1 VSTPVIGL
9 SGSPNTSS
17 RSRALLELAL
27 TALERPGAGGGPSR
41 LIDLAKLPSD
51 GLLGRREDAD
61 VSEAI
66 QSVLDAAIIVVSTP
80 IYRATYSG
88 LLKVFFDLLPQ
99 DALARKVAIP
109 IATGGGPGHLLA
121 VDHGLRPLLASVG
134 ALVVATGVYGTDAQ
148 FRAGVPEPAL
158 VERIERAAL
167 EAAALAAGVT
177 T

>member
-1 VSTPVIGL
+1 MTASVVGL
-9 SGSPNTSS
+9 SGSPGQVS
-17 RSRALLELAL
+17 RSRTLLELAL
-27 TALERPGAGGGPSR
+27 TALEKQGAAPSR
-41 LIDLAKLPSD
+41 LIDLAQLPSD
-51 GLLGRREDAD
+51 GLLGRRQSTE
-61 VSEAI
+61 VTEAI
-66 QSVLDAAIIVVSTP
+66 QNVLDAGLLVVSTP

-99 DALARKVAIP
+99 DALAGKVAIP
-109 IATGGGPGHLLA
+109 IATGGGAAHLLA

-148 FRAGVPEPAL
+148 FKGGAPEPAL

-167 EAAALAAGVT
+167 EAAALASGVT

>member
-1 VSTPVIGL
+1 MSVPVIGI
-9 SGSPNTSS
+9 SGSPNAPS
-17 RSRALLELAL
+17 RSRALLALAL
-27 TALERPGAGGGPSR
+27 TALDQQGAGASR
-41 LIDLAKLPSD
+41 LIDLSQLPAD
-51 GLLGRREDAD
+51 ALLGRRPDAAVAD
-61 VSEAI
+61 AV
-66 QSVLDAAIIVVSTP
+66 QDVLDAAILVVSTP

-109 IATGGGPGHLLA
+109 IATGGGPAHLLA

-158 VERIERAAL
+158 VERIERAAI
-167 EAAALAAGVT
+167 EAASLASGVT
-177 T
+177 I

>member
-1 VSTPVIGL
+1 MSAPVIGL
-9 SGSPNTSS
+9 SGSPKATS

-27 TALERPGAGGGPSR
+27 AALERQAAGPSR
-41 LIDLAKLPSD
+41 LIDLAALPSD
-51 GLLGRREDAD
+51 ALLGRREDPA
-61 VSEAI
+61 VAAAI
-66 QSVLDAAIIVVSTP
+66 QGVLDAGIVVVSTP

-109 IATGGGPGHLLA
+109 IATGGGSTHLLA
-121 VDHGLRPLLASVG
+121 VDHGVRPLLASVG

-167 EAAALAAGVT
+167 EAASLASGVT
-177 T
+177 I

>member
-1 VSTPVIGL
+1 MSTPVIGL
-9 SGSPNTSS
+9 SGSPNTNS
-17 RSRALLELAL
+17 RSRALLEIAL